1 MDEGG
6 DLYIYRWNTL
16 FALPKQNIP
25 HTLLLQA
32 FQNTASSILM
42 HFFQGIP
49 PFTIHLT
56 CISTASTSNILAFT
70 PPPPSNFTRKH
81 LQAKHFFLL
90 LHSLVI
96 AYAPKILQWPLEKYT
111 QLANAIHRTILSPVF
126 RSHFC
131 PASFF
136 FTFLFSLPH
145 LVSLSVSL
153 SVDHLAP
160 NRVRIY
166 LPLSGFEQLV
176 NCINCGRDGNLSGY
190 GIFKGIMNHSMHCD
204 CTVIVTQRCYKGVTR
219 QTICSLFIFHKFINT

>member
-1 MDEGG
+1 MYLDCI
-6 DLYIYRWNTL
+6 YIKHPRIY
-16 FALPKQNIP
+16 A
-25 HTLLLQA
+25 
-32 FQNTASSILM
+32 
-42 HFFQGIP
+42 
-49 PFTIHLT
+49 
-56 CISTASTSNILAFT
+56 
-70 PPPPSNFTRKH
+70 PPPSNFTRKH

-204 CTVIVTQRCYKGVTR
+204 CTVIVTQGCYKEVTR